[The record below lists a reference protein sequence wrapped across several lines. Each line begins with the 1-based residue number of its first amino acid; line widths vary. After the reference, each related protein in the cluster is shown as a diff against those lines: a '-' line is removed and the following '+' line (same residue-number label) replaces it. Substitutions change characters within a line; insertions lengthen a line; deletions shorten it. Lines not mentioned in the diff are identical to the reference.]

1 MKGVFCP
8 LSDVFVPLFC
18 TCSED
23 QIFIRVLVINYN
35 PEVGI
40 DYYILYYCY
49 YYDYIKSFILYF
61 VPVLFFLFFRL
72 KS

>member
-8 LSDVFVPLFC
+8 LSDVFVYLYTC
-18 TCSED
+18 TED

-40 DYYILYYCY
+40 DYYILYYCVIIMIIY
-49 YYDYIKSFILYF
+49 KIFDF
-61 VPVLFFLFFRL
+61 VLCTGIIFSIVFF
-72 KS
+72 